1 MADQIFNANS
11 GFWDAQN
18 GDRTYSADDM
28 NKPYKRLV
36 ADGVFA
42 SPDGTPSTDFQ
53 VDATTGLTLSIHA
66 GDGIFGSKWVHCDA
80 QAVDVPANA
89 TSYSRID
96 SVIVQVD
103 TRTTGRKASVIYRT
117 GTAASTPSA
126 PAINETSGV
135 LEWRIANITVG
146 AGASAITQ
154 ANIEDL
160 RGIET
165 QWVAALIQQLDTS
178 QLMRQYTAA
187 LEEYMEGEKVSWDA
201 FVQSL
206 ASDLTVTMN
215 LVEHKQDIVTVA
227 TGTTFQVPFQDYD
240 PATDTLQIFVNGLL
254 ASEGTDYTYSAGYI
268 TFTTAL
274 EADQTISFHE
284 FKSVIGG
291 DIASVAVLLDRLE
304 AKIDAALADSGW
316 QAVTLK
322 SGFTAGSSVM
332 VRKIGKFVYMRG
344 SVKGSFSAGTHVATI
359 PEGFRPPYIVRFT
372 ENGSAGTIGW
382 KIDYT
387 DGKLYSELK
396 QGTVNT
402 TQVVGLCTSWLMD

>member
-1 MADQIFNANS
+1 MADQIFNATS

-53 VDATTGLTLSIHA
+53 VDATTGMTLSIHA
-66 GDGIFGSKWVHCDA
+66 GDGIFASKWVHADA

-103 TRTTGRKASVIYRT
+103 TRSTGRKASVIYRT
-117 GTAASTPSA
+117 GTAASSPTA

-135 LEWRIANITVG
+135 LEWRIANITVS

-178 QLMRQYTAA
+178 ELMRQYTAA
-187 LEEYMEGEKVSWDA
+187 LEEYMEGEKLSWDA

-206 ASDLTVTMN
+206 ADDLTVTMN
-215 LVEHKQDIVTVA
+215 LVEHKQDITTVA
-227 TGTTFQVPFQDYD
+227 STTVVQVPFQDYD
-240 PATDTLQIFVNGLL
+240 PATDTLQVFVNGLL
-254 ASEGTDYTYSAGYI
+254 ASEGTDYTYASGNI
-268 TFTTAL
+268 TFAVAL

-291 DIASVAVLLDRLE
+291 DLESLAVLLDRLE
-304 AKIDAALADSGW
+304 AKVDSLLADSGW
-316 QAVTLK
+316 QNMTLK
-322 SGFTAGSSVM
+322 SGFTAGTTLA
-332 VRKIGKFVYMRG
+332 VRKIGKTVWMKG
-344 SVKGSFSAGTHVATI
+344 SVKGSFSAGTQISTV
-359 PEGFRPPYIVRFT
+359 PDGYRPSYIVRFT
-372 ENGSAGTIGW
+372 SNGSAGTIGW
-382 KIDYT
+382 KVDT
-387 DGKLYSELK
+387 DGKFYAELK
-396 QGTVNT
+396 QGTIST
-402 TQVVGLCTSWLMD
+402 SQVLGTCTSWFVAD